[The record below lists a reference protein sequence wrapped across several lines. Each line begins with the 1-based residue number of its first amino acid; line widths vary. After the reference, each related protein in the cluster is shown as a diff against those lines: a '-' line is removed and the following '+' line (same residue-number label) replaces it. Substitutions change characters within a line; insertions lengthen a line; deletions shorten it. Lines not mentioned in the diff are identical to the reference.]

1 MSFVLP
7 IEVGLL
13 NRLCLH
19 IKTSFSV
26 NNMLKRLINF
36 FHIKTEQQYVEDYL
50 AQSASLADLERRQR
64 ELRQRGYIA

>member
-1 MSFVLP
+1 M
-7 IEVGLL
+7 I
-13 NRLCLH
+13 
-19 IKTSFSV
+19 
-26 NNMLKRLINF
+26 KRLINL

>member
-13 NRLCLH
+13 NRLCLN